1 MNLEEPTTLL
11 TVSRSLCYIQVTVE
25 EISKVLSS
33 LDVYKALGP
42 DNLPT
47 LVLKECAEVLAPSI
61 TAVINFSLREGVQLT
76 NWKKANVSPIFKKG
90 NSKLTENYRPI
101 SLLPVISKVQERC
114 VASRLV
120 PHIKNT
126 LYPFQHGFQKGKS
139 CVTQLLE
146 VFQDIG
152 QALDCGVETDIIYL
166 DFAKAFDSV
175 CPAKL
180 VSKLKMYGIGDPL
193 LSWFCSYL
201 VGRQQR
207 VVLNGTCSTWS
218 DVGSGVPQGS
228 ILGPILFLLFINDM
242 PNAVS
247 SARIAMFA
255 DDSKCF
261 KIIEQESDIVNLQ
274 QDLDALFAWSLCNEM
289 HFQPAKCK
297 NVRISRKRVSPPRT
311 YSLNGIDLEVV
322 KSEKD
327 LGVMIVNDTSW
338 REHIVTI
345 VAKANRMLGF
355 LKRNCAGLVDSNA
368 LLRLYCSFVRSHLC
382 YCSQVW
388 APQSVINQLILVE
401 QVQRR
406 ATRFIIGRDRDL
418 CYKDRL
424 IKLNLLPLNY
434 WLEYLDLV
442 FFYKSL
448 KGDVIFARHFDEY
461 FFFLRGRTRRAI
473 SELYLKTNRTRTSH
487 FRDFFFNRITI
498 LWNSIP
504 DDIKLAT
511 SLDSFKR
518 KLKSFFFWRLYYVF
532 GGDNFRSYKI
542 ICPKCRRVN
551 IRNACSC

>member
-1 MNLEEPTTLL
+1 M
-11 TVSRSLCYIQVTVE
+11 
-25 EISKVLSS
+25 
-33 LDVYKALGP
+33 YKALGP

-126 LYPFQHGFQKGKS
+126 LYSFQHGFQKGKS

-193 LSWFCSYL
+193 LSWLCSYL

-255 DDSKCF
+255 DDSKCY
-261 KIIEQESDIVNLQ
+261 KIIGQESDIVNLQ

-327 LGVMIVNDTSW
+327 LGVMIVNDT
-338 REHIVTI
+338 
-345 VAKANRMLGF
+345 
-355 LKRNCAGLVDSNA
+355 
-368 LLRLYCSFVRSHLC
+368 
-382 YCSQVW
+382 
-388 APQSVINQLILVE
+388 
-401 QVQRR
+401 
-406 ATRFIIGRDRDL
+406 
-418 CYKDRL
+418 
-424 IKLNLLPLNY
+424 
-434 WLEYLDLV
+434 LE
-442 FFYKSL
+442 
-448 KGDVIFARHFDEY
+448 GAH
-461 FFFLRGRTRRAI
+461 
-473 SELYLKTNRTRTSH
+473 
-487 FRDFFFNRITI
+487 
-498 LWNSIP
+498 
-504 DDIKLAT
+504 
-511 SLDSFKR
+511 
-518 KLKSFFFWRLYYVF
+518 
-532 GGDNFRSYKI
+532 SYD
-542 ICPKCRRVN
+542 CC
-551 IRNACSC
+551 